1 MIKEINYLDVLAEN
15 IKRLRGRI
23 TQKELAKKAGV
34 GKSTVNAIEQGR
46 AISLEKLIK
55 IANALKVHPSDLFIS
70 EKDRIEISYKHKL
83 LIDKFTESLEKKE

>member
-1 MIKEINYLDVLAEN
+1 MINEINYLDVLAEN

>member
-1 MIKEINYLDVLAEN
+1 MVDEINYLDVLAEN

-23 TQKELAKKAGV
+23 TQKGLAKKAGI

-55 IANALKVHPSDLFIS
+55 IAKALKVHPSDLFIS
-70 EKDRIEISYKHKL
+70 EKDRKEISYKHKL
-83 LIDKFTESLEKKE
+83 LIDRFTESLEKKE